1 MKIAIIGQQDF
12 GKAVLE
18 AFLARG
24 DEAVAV
30 FCAPEKEGARPDA
43 LRVAAQQKGLRVHQ
57 FKSLRDPEAARAMQ
71 EAGAGIG
78 IMAFVTQFAPQEFV
92 TIPQHG
98 TIQYHP
104 SLLPK
109 YRGPSSINWPIIKG
123 ETETG
128 LTIFRPTDGLDEGA
142 VILQKKTPI
151 SPDDTLGT
159 VYFDR
164 LFPMGVQAMLEAADL
179 VMAGKHTETAQDE
192 SKASYEGWCR
202 TAEAKIDWAK
212 PIDHVYNLIR
222 GCNPAPGAWTTLNG
236 KRLVIFDARKIVFRR
251 FADVPGK
258 IGEVTAVTP
267 QSFQITAQGGS
278 IEVLKARLDDGKK
291 VSGGELAQAG
301 GINSGAVL
309 VLQR

>member
-1 MKIAIIGQQDF
+1 VKIAIIGQQDF

-24 DEAVAV
+24 DEVSAV
-30 FCAPEKEGARPDA
+30 FCAPEKEGARADA
-43 LRVAAQQKGLRVHQ
+43 LRAAAEEKGLKVHQ
-57 FKSLRDPEAARAMQ
+57 FRSLRDPEATRAMKD
-71 EAGAGIG
+71 AGADIG

-92 TIPQHG
+92 TIPRHG

-123 ETETG
+123 DTETG
-128 LTIFRPTDGLDEGA
+128 LSIFRPTDGLDEGA

-151 SPDDTLGT
+151 GPDDTLGS
-159 VYFDR
+159 VYFNR
-164 LFPMGVQAMLEAADL
+164 LFPMGVQALLEAADL
-179 VMAGKHTETAQDE
+179 VLAGKHTETAQDE
-192 SKASYEGWCR
+192 SQASYEGWCR
-202 TAEAKIDWAK
+202 SAEAKIDWAK

-222 GCNPAPGAWTTLNG
+222 GCNPAPGAWTALDG
-236 KRLVIFDARKIVFRR
+236 KKLHIFDARRVLFRR

-258 IGEVTAVTP
+258 IGEITDITP
-267 QSFQITAQGGS
+267 QSFKVTAQGGL
-278 IEVLKARLDDGKK
+278 IEVLKAKLDDGKK

-301 GINSGAVL
+301 GIGAGSFL
-309 VLQR
+309 GG